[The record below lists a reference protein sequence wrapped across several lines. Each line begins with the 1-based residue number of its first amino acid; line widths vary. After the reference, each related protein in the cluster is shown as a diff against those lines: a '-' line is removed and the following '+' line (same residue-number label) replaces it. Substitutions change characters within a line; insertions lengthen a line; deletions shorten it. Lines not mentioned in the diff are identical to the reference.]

1 MVPTSSPPSLQH
13 QLEDPEFPHSDIEDE
28 SMESEEQESP
38 RSNDE
43 TDYDFK
49 PGDDESSPAVE
60 RSQLEITYSYS
71 PDGRPSAIKEIK
83 FFDARDLKSQN
94 QWKVVLPFDK
104 NQCHRV
110 AAAMSI
116 MCKDTT
122 DIDGKLLAPDLASR
136 ICELLLDDMDREK
149 ALNSMS
155 VLYTTYRTEDKN
167 NGYLRI
173 ARRELR
179 DWYDRRAKQTVGNK
193 GNTRNIKIMFQS
205 GQLKRALET
214 ERDTARSPPAKRTFH
229 TLSPKSLVAE
239 ALQMQSSPR
248 ISDPKTLPVHSS
260 KGSGRRSSSDNQ
272 TYSTIRRSSLPTLPT
287 LETQTPT
294 LAPMKALGK
303 QSLRNMLT
311 WKRKSNTFMTSN
323 WTKFLLRLP
332 T

>member
-1 MVPTSSPPSLQH
+1 MGPTSSPPSLQH
-13 QLEDPEFPHSDIEDE
+13 QLIEDPEFPHSDIENE

-38 RSNDE
+38 SSNDE

-49 PGDDESSPAVE
+49 PGDDESTAE
-60 RSQLEITYSYS
+60 RSQLEITYSHN
-71 PDGRPSAIKEIK
+71 PDGGRSAIKEIK

-122 DIDGKLLAPDLASR
+122 DIDGKLLPPDLGSR
-136 ICELLLDDMDREK
+136 ICQLLLDDMDMEK

-155 VLYTTYRTEDKN
+155 VLYTTYRTEDKS
-167 NGYLRI
+167 NGYLRA

-179 DWYDRRAKQTVGNK
+179 HWYERRAKQTVGNK
-193 GNTRNIKIMFQS
+193 GNTRNIKITFQS

-229 TLSPKSLVAE
+229 TLSPKSLVAVE
-239 ALQMQSSPR
+239 AIQVQSSPG
-248 ISDPKTLPVHSS
+248 ISHPMTLPVHSS

-272 TYSTIRRSSLPTLPT
+272 RYPTIGRPSLPTLPT
-287 LETQTPT
+287 LETHTST
-294 LAPMKALGK
+294 LSPMKALGK
-303 QSLRNMLT
+303 
-311 WKRKSNTFMTSN
+311 
-323 WTKFLLRLP
+323 
-332 T
+332 